1 MTRDLWLLAAT
12 AVFAL
17 SVTFFAGTY
26 HPESYTVAQPQTTIV
41 GGAGEVAS
49 RPNSALRQ

>member
-17 SVTFFAGTY
+17 SITSFAGTY
-26 HPESYTVAQPQTTIV
+26 HPQSYTVAQPQITVV
-41 GGAGEVAS
+41 GGTADVAT
-49 RPNSALRQ
+49 RANGGLR

>member
-26 HPESYTVAQPQTTIV
+26 HPESYTVAQPQITVV
-41 GGAGEVAS
+41 GGTGDVAA
-49 RPNSALRQ
+49 RPDGAVR

>member
-26 HPESYTVAQPQTTIV
+26 HPESYTVAQPQITVV
-41 GGAGEVAS
+41 GGTGEVAS
-49 RPNSALRQ
+49 GRDGAVR